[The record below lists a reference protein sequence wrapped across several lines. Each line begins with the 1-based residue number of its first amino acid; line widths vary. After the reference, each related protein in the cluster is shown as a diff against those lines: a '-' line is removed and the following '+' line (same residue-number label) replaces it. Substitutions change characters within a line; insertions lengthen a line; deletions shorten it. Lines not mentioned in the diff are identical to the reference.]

1 MAVTLLT
8 ADELLARCRPMLSM
22 LGDVFQ
28 PGDLDVL
35 ANDAVNASLSAFE
48 RRLETS
54 FQQKRYAQLPDS
66 AMVKGTHYDETEPAL
81 PFDTADWRNSIPDI
95 TLRRRPVVSIQRVR
109 LAVDRDR
116 PVGEILPEWFRLSP
130 NIGKVSFVPLG
141 TMALAMTG
149 WPVYIVEAF
158 SRGIGHPVIP
168 HFLAIDYTAG
178 WIAPTDT
185 ELPGP
190 LWDLKDVLAGDAQ
203 GRFLLAVRDAIP
215 NSLNLDGFSQQM
227 DSVEQ
232 RLERLK
238 ARTEEFIAQ
247 WKRHYGP
254 PIVSII

>member
-1 MAVTLLT
+1 MPVTLLT
-8 ADELLARCRPMLSM
+8 ADELLARCRPMISM

-35 ANDAVNASLSAFE
+35 ANDAVNASLAMFE

-54 FQQKRYAQLPDS
+54 FQQKRYVQLPDS
-66 AMVKGTHYDETEPAL
+66 TMVKGIDYDEIEPAL
-81 PFDTADWRNSIPDI
+81 PYDTVDWRTSIPDI
-95 TLRRRPVVSIQRVR
+95 VLRRRPVVSIERVR

-116 PVGEILPEWFRLSP
+116 PVGEIPPDWFRLSS
-130 NIGKVSFVPLG
+130 NIGKISFVPLG

-149 WPVYIVEAF
+149 WPVYIVDTF
-158 SRGIGHPVIP
+158 SRGIGHPIVP

-178 WIAPTDT
+178 WIAPTDS
-185 ELPGP
+185 EPARPAGEMK
-190 LWDLKDVLAGDAQ
+190 DLVAGDAQ

-215 NSLNLDGFSQQM
+215 NGLNLDGFSQQM

-238 ARTEEFIAQ
+238 TRTEEFIAN
-247 WKRHYGP
+247 WKRTYGQP
-254 PIVSII
+254 KVSII